1 MKVLKR
7 VIGKCDV
14 ILNDEYYDYVGE
26 VDSKG
31 KACGHGVATKF
42 DDPDFKYIGTFIDDK
57 PEGIGKFRSKINIW
71 CRC

>member
-1 MKVLKR
+1 MQVL
-7 VIGKCDV
+7 GKCDV

-31 KACGHGVATKF
+31 KACGHGVATKC
-42 DDPDFKYIGTFIDDK
+42 DDSDFKYIGNFIDDK
-57 PEGIGKFRSKINIW
+57 PEGIGKSKSYIKTR